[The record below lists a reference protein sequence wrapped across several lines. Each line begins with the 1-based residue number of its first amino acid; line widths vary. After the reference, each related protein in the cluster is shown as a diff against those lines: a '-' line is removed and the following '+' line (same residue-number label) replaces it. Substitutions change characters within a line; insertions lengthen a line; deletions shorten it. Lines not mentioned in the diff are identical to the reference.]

1 MGHLHH
7 SGTKRRLTTPIGTY
21 TVFLRCA
28 GCRMNEDASN
38 ISTKGIEGK
47 MQENPRRVLTIHE
60 AASFLRLS
68 PGAIRAACRRG
79 EIKALKVGKEWRI
92 SSTVLDE
99 LLNN

>member
-1 MGHLHH
+1 MH
-7 SGTKRRLTTPIGTY
+7 
-21 TVFLRCA
+21 
-28 GCRMNEDASN
+28 EDATN
-38 ISTKGIEGK
+38 IYAKGLEEVEAK
-47 MQENPRRVLTIHE
+47 MRENPRPVLTIEE